1 MKDLIINSNLHK
13 NKTTSQMENIKKLKA
28 QIRILNAKIQKGQ
41 VKNSQALQEKIK
53 ALKEQLVIE
62 MENHYWE
69 NYLSI

>member
-1 MKDLIINSNLHK
+1 
-13 NKTTSQMENIKKLKA
+13 MENIKKLTA
-28 QIRILNAKIQKGQ
+28 QIRILNAKIQNGQ
-41 VKNSQALQEKIK
+41 VKNSQALQNKIK